1 MKDLLR
7 NIRFYTLFLSFA
19 VSLIFLV
26 FIKIHYGSDRIET
39 IRFQQYSALTAV
51 FFLYLALLAGPFCY
65 VFKFFPFRPQ
75 YIKARRALGVSAF
88 YFGLLHASVSFF
100 GQLGGFGGLAFLSSK
115 YILAISLSFT
125 ALVVLFMMALTSF
138 DSVIEK
144 MSYKKWKIL
153 HRCVYLA
160 GFFIII
166 HALMLGTH
174 FQDLSTIIPQIFFSM
189 LFFLLGLE
197 ALRMDFY
204 LRKKLSFYPSIGFA
218 TSFIAVLFVVWIVL
232 PYLPSSSGGVS
243 LGIHAKHIQQAKDN
257 TGIVKNTV
265 QQRISVQLDK
275 PKDIEPNTPVQLSFT
290 ITNSTNA
297 NSVTDFDLL
306 HEKIVHLIIVDD
318 NLETFQHVHPEVNGN
333 VFTSDVSFP
342 DNGSYHAYID
352 FQPKG
357 GGEEQFSFSI
367 KIGNEELSKKTISLE
382 ETNKTENEV
391 DGYRVSLSY
400 TEPFLVKDLT
410 SGNGKFY
417 FNIVNSDTGKGVT
430 TLKPYLGAFGHLVMI
445 NSETFEYI
453 HVHPIE
459 TPETYGPNGG
469 PRVSFIPLALYGN
482 AKKGTYRM
490 FAQFNPNS
498 KLITV
503 PFTVIVN

>member
-7 NIRFYTLFLSFA
+7 NVRFYTLVLSFGL
-19 VSLIFLV
+19 SLIFLI
-26 FIKIHYGSDRIET
+26 FIKFYYESARIET

-51 FFLYLALLAGPFCY
+51 FFLYMALLAGPFCY

-100 GQLGGFGGLAFLSSK
+100 GQLGGFEGLAFLSSK

-125 ALVVLFMMALTSF
+125 ALIVLFLMALTSF
-138 DSVIEK
+138 DAVIEK

-153 HRCVYLA
+153 HRFVYLA
-160 GFFIII
+160 GLFIII

-174 FQDLSTIIPQIFFSM
+174 FQDLSTIIPQVFFSM

-197 ALRMDFY
+197 ALRIDFY
-204 LRKKLSFYPSIGFA
+204 LRKKLSFYLSIGFA

-232 PYLPSSSGGVS
+232 PFLPSSSGGIS
-243 LGIHAKHIQQAKDN
+243 LGIHAKHIQQAKGN
-257 TGIVKNTV
+257 IGTVKNTT

-275 PKDIEPNTPVQLSFT
+275 PKEIKPNIPIQLSFVV
-290 ITNSTNA
+290 TNSANA
-297 NSVTDFDLL
+297 QPVTDFDLL

-318 NLETFQHVHPEVNGN
+318 NLETFQHLHPEVSGN
-333 VFTSDVSFP
+333 VFTSDVTFP
-342 DNGSYHAYID
+342 DNGYYHVYID

-357 GGEEQFSFSI
+357 GSEEQFGFSMQ
-367 KIGNEELSKKTISLE
+367 IGNGEFSKKTISQDE
-382 ETNKTENEV
+382 ISKTKNEV
-391 DGYRVSLSY
+391 EGYSVSLTY
-400 TEPFLVKDLT
+400 TKPFLVKDLT
-410 SGNGKFY
+410 SGDGKFS
-417 FNIVNSDTGKGVT
+417 FDITSTDTGKGVT

-453 HVHPIE
+453 HVHPVE

-482 AKKGTYRM
+482 AKKGIYRM
-490 FAQFNPNS
+490 FAQFNPNGR
-498 KLITV
+498 LITV
-503 PFTVIVN
+503 PFTVNVN